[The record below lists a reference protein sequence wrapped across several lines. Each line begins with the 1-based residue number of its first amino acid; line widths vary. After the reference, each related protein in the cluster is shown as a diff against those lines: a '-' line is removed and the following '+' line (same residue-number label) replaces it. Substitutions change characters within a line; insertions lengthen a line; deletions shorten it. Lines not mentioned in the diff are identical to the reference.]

1 MKNIIVLV
9 SLLFMSLAIA
19 EDAPKKSDPNKLVFT
34 KEEFRKAVMDEMTKR
49 MKKIGRS
56 KMTEF
61 SNQLLKKEEEIE
73 RLELEIQKREQSLKI
88 NEKSFLKRVQSF
100 NKRQEKFIS
109 CLDDVDNKENKRIEH
124 MVDIVSGMRPQNAAD
139 VLSVQESTL
148 SVQILGKL
156 DASKVSKIFNL
167 MDKEVSARLQKLYMT
182 MKR

>member
-1 MKNIIVLV
+1 MNV
-9 SLLFMSLAIA
+9 AIA
-19 EDAPKKSDPNKLVFT
+19 QDAPKAKDPKKLMFT
-34 KEEFRKAVMDEMTKR
+34 KEEFRKAVMDEMTKK

-61 SNQLLKKEEEIE
+61 ANQLLRKEEEVE

-88 NEKSFLKRVQSF
+88 NEKSFLKRVQGF

-109 CLDDVDNKENKRIEH
+109 CLDDVDNRENKRIEH
-124 MVDIVSGMRPQNAAD
+124 MVDVVSGMRPQNAAD
-139 VLSVQESTL
+139 VLSVQESAL

-156 DASKVSKIFNL
+156 QAAKVSKIFNL
-167 MDKEVSARLQKLYMT
+167 MDKAVSARLQKQYMT

>member
-1 MKNIIVLV
+1 MKKILILFSFIASCLV
-9 SLLFMSLAIA
+9 FG
-19 EDAPKKSDPNKLVFT
+19 EDAPKPKDPNKLVFT

-61 SNQLLKKEEEIE
+61 SNQLLKKEEEVE

-109 CLDDVDNKENKRIEH
+109 CLDDVDNRENKRIEH
-124 MVDIVSGMRPQNAAD
+124 MVDVVSGMRPQNAAD

-156 DASKVSKIFNL
+156 DATKVSKIFNL
-167 MDKEVSARLQKLYMT
+167 MDKEVSARLQKQYMT